1 MTMILTKNS
10 NMFFHALEHLAES
23 FLQIYAMRE
32 TNSAFYL
39 RHHCFYIN
47 KKDVFDLHP
56 FFTFPGGF
64 ATSYQIVY

>member
-1 MTMILTKNS
+1 MTMILTKKS

-32 TNSAFYL
+32 TLPS
-39 RHHCFYIN
+39 IPDTIVSTST

-56 FFTFPGGF
+56 FLPSQVALLLHTK
-64 ATSYQIVY
+64 